1 MICSH
6 ISGKNNKNK
15 PRLYSLWRDI
25 MNECGFV
32 IEYLDIIPVTIQIMA
47 YTSLC
52 LSVSDCRVNVLM
64 KERKKKKKSDVRQ
77 RAPTNHTQSWKD
89 RCASLSLHRY

>member
-1 MICSH
+1 MTRLRFRIVNTSAVLESTSKMICSH

-64 KERKKKKKSDVRQ
+64 KERKKKK
-77 RAPTNHTQSWKD
+77 RAT
-89 RCASLSLHRY
+89 